1 MITDLIK
8 ASIIDKDTLLEDL
21 QAMRDELDER
31 VKKVEQ
37 LVEDLVKIDR
47 AIQRR
52 EERAAKYDQ

>member
-1 MITDLIK
+1 LITDLIK

>member
-1 MITDLIK
+1 LISDLIK